1 MKPKIL
7 LTSFETWLPHQ
18 NSNSSDDLLAEI
30 AKLDLPQYS
39 FSFLRKMPV
48 DTSQASSLVIGTME
62 IIKPDA
68 VICCG
73 MAESRLFLTV
83 ESNACEGEKQLYT
96 SLDLKKVVAPLK
108 NTQISHDAGKYVCEA
123 LYYEVLNYLKIS
135 NFSIPCLFVHVPII
149 TQENLTPIVADFQ
162 LILEQIGNLIAA
174 NGQTNRLLSE
184 VREQGT
190 GNRQ

>member
-7 LTSFETWLPHQ
+7 LTSFQTWLPHQ

-48 DTSQASSLVIGTME
+48 DASQASSLVIGTME
-62 IIKPDA
+62 ISRPNA

-73 MAESRLFLTV
+73 MAESRLFLTL

-96 SLDLKKVVAPLK
+96 SVDLNKVVAPLK

-149 TQENLTPIVADFQ
+149 TQENLPLIVADFQ
-162 LILEQIGNLIAA
+162 LILEQIRYLIAV
-174 NGQTNRLLSE
+174 NDPTHTL
-184 VREQGT
+184 T
-190 GNRQ
+190 